1 MPNSPAPLKIV
12 AIVGSLRK
20 ASFNRIV
27 AESLPSLSPAGL
39 HITVLPS
46 LHEIPMYDQ
55 DVFDAGIPTAVSALA
70 QAVGESAG
78 VILVTPEYNYSVP
91 AALKNAL
98 DWLSRLP
105 NKPMNEKPVILQSA
119 SMGTLGGVRA
129 QYHLRQ
135 VLVALNAAVM
145 NTPEVLIGSVQN
157 KVDAPTRRITDAP
170 TREFIGAQLAAFEA
184 RLRRPAP

>member
-1 MPNSPAPLKIV
+1 MPNSTAPLKIV

-27 AESLPSLSPAGL
+27 AENLPTLSPSGL
-39 HITVLPS
+39 HITVLPG

-55 DVFDAGIPTAVSALA
+55 DDFDKGIPKAVTALA
-70 QAVGESAG
+70 QAVSDADG
-78 VILVTPEYNYSVP
+78 VILVTPEYNYSMP
-91 AALKNAL
+91 GALKNAL

-105 NKPMNEKPVILQSA
+105 NKPMNEKAVLLQSA
-119 SMGTLGGVRA
+119 SMGALGGVRA

-135 VLVALNAAVM
+135 VLVALNATVM

-157 KVDAPTRRITDAP
+157 KVDVSTRRITEAQ
-170 TREFIGAQLAAFEA
+170 TREFIGAQLVALEA
-184 RLRRPAP
+184 HLRRPA